1 MSKSECNQLSRMGL
15 FFNRKDRPT
24 QASYVDLHNNAVI
37 RYRRA
42 CRTFIWAGI
51 ANFVGVLI
59 GAIQHYTIAAQAE
72 QPIPYWLCF
81 GTGEF
86 LYTIFEVTGIYDKY
100 LPLYWVLVGLIA
112 LGLTVGATLLGLF
125 SSQGKKKILYAMV
138 ISYGVDWIFTF
149 LKSFI
154 FYERDGIVGLLVS
167 VGVHVIVSF
176 FLIMAAYQFYNVINI
191 EKRFKD
197 IPTVAEVKAKEEQE
211 KLESEE
217 NDDEH
222 KS

>member
-1 MSKSECNQLSRMGL
+1 MGL
-15 FFNRKDRPT
+15 LKNRRERQK
-24 QASYVDLHNNAVI
+24 QASYVDLHNSAVI

-51 ANFVGVLI
+51 ANFIGVII
-59 GAIQHYTIAAQAE
+59 GAIQHYTIQGE
-72 QPIPYWLCF
+72 SETPVSYWLCF

-86 LYTIFEVTGIYDKY
+86 LFTLFEHMRLDINI
-100 LPLYWVLVGLIA
+100 LALYWVLVGLITIA
-112 LGLTVGATLLGLF
+112 LTIGATLLGLF
-125 SSQGKKKILYAMV
+125 SSQGKKKVLIAMV
-138 ISYGVDWIFTF
+138 IAYGVDWIFTF

-176 FLIMAAYQFYNVINI
+176 FLIMALYQYTNVLNI

-197 IPTVAEVKAKEEQE
+197 IPTVAEVKAKEAQE

-217 NDDEH
+217 KEDEH

>member
-1 MSKSECNQLSRMGL
+1 MGL
-15 FFNRKDRPT
+15 LKNRRERQK

-51 ANFVGVLI
+51 ANFIGVII
-59 GAIQHYTIAAQAE
+59 GVIQHYTIQGE
-72 QPIPYWLCF
+72 SENPVSYWLCF

-86 LYTIFEVTGIYDKY
+86 LYTLFEHMRLDINM
-100 LPLYWVLVGLIA
+100 LALYWVLVGLITTA
-112 LGLTVGATLLGLF
+112 LTVGATLLGLF
-125 SSQGKKKILYAMV
+125 SSQGKKKVLIAMV
-138 ISYGVDWIFTF
+138 IAYGVDWIFTF

-176 FLIMAAYQFYNVINI
+176 FLIMALYQYTNVLNI

-197 IPTVAEVKAKEEQE
+197 IPTVAEVKAKEEQA